1 MIKPLIERKLLLQEV
16 LQQMKG
22 FIYVQSFEGQDAEL
36 LIKTQALEGIVLKKA
51 DSLYEPG
58 TRSPNW
64 LKVINYQF
72 EEVDF
77 SGLRKDKF
85 GVLMSFKDG

>member
-16 LQQMKG
+16 LPADER

-51 DSLYEPG
+51 DSLYKPG

-72 EEVDF
+72 EEVGF
-77 SGLRKDKF
+77 SGLRKVKF